1 MGESDSARE
10 NEAVRDLNGRVLGK
24 LEGFK
29 EEEEE
34 GIWWGLRRK
43 RRVEEEETLER
54 G

>member
-10 NEAVRDLNGRVLGK
+10 NEAVRDLKGMVLGK

-29 EEEEE
+29 EKEEE

-43 RRVEEEETLER
+43 RRVEEEEKLER